1 MVHECLEASRRV
13 GKSHRHYQVL
23 IKSHFGAECGFPF
36 LSLCDLDEVVGP
48 LQIKFGV
55 PLSVINA
62 VHDLINARQRVVV
75 FDGDIIEFLVVNAK
89 L

>member
-23 IKSHFGAECGFPF
+23 IKSYFGAECGFLF
-36 LSLCDLDEVVGP
+36 LSLCDLDEVVGS

-55 PLSVINA
+55 LLSVINA
-62 VHDLINARQRVVV
+62 VHNLISAWQRVAV
-75 FDGDIIEFLVVNAK
+75 FDSDIIEFSIVNT
-89 L
+89 